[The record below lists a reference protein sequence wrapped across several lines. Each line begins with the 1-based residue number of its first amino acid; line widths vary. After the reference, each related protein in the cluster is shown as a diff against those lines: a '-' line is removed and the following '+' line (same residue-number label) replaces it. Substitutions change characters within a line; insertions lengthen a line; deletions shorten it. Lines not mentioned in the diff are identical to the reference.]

1 MTNIDPTSPAIQA
14 GAAAA
19 EIVATAVGGAGGAA
33 TAAMIQ
39 EGLSFWT
46 AQAVKAAKGMTTVD
60 DLAAMNAL
68 LDTDY
73 SKLVADARA
82 HGIDV

>member
-1 MTNIDPTSPAIQA
+1 MIDPTSPGVQA

-19 EIVATAVGGAGGAA
+19 EVVATAAGGPFGAAAA
-33 TAAMIQ
+33 TLIS

-46 AQAVKAAKGMTTVD
+46 AQAVKAANGATTIQ
-60 DLAAMNAL
+60 DLISMSSL

-73 SKLVADARA
+73 SKLVADAA
-82 HGIDV
+82 AKGIVV

>member
-1 MTNIDPTSPAIQA
+1 MIDPTSPGVQA

-19 EIVATAVGGAGGAA
+19 EVVATAAGGPFGAAAA
-33 TAAMIQ
+33 TLIS

-46 AQAVKAAKGMTTVD
+46 AQAVKAAKGTTTIE
-60 DLAAMNAL
+60 DLESMSAL

-73 SKLVADARA
+73 SQLLADAKA
-82 HGIDV
+82 KGIAS

>member
-1 MTNIDPTSPAIQA
+1 MTTFDPASPGVQA

-19 EIVATAVGGAGGAA
+19 EVLATAVGGPYGAA
-33 TAAMIQ
+33 AAALIN

-46 AQAVKAAKGMTTVD
+46 AQAVKAANGATTIQ
-60 DLAAMNAL
+60 DLVSMSAL

-73 SKLVADARA
+73 SKLVADAA
-82 HGIDV
+82 AKGITV